1 MPRSG
6 LVQQSDA
13 LNPHTCGTFITHP
26 AHAGC
31 GPKASRDRSL
41 GTLGNKMNTSP
52 LRVLRW
58 SLIIVLAALLVYICY
73 TGVTGFFSMAAK
85 AEFSFTSV
93 AGIVLFSGFFAWM
106 ALIPTIMLFSLITR
120 RLNGFASCIGMA
132 VSLLAFYGAMV
143 IPNQIGLM
151 NWWWSITA
159 IPDAIK
165 VLFGFVIPIAL
176 LIFPFW
182 LLFRLMRLTNEWL
195 YPKILKPLETKI

>member
-1 MPRSG
+1 
-6 LVQQSDA
+6 
-13 LNPHTCGTFITHP
+13 
-26 AHAGC
+26 
-31 GPKASRDRSL
+31 
-41 GTLGNKMNTSP
+41 
-52 LRVLRW
+52 
-58 SLIIVLAALLVYICY
+58 
-73 TGVTGFFSMAAK
+73 
-85 AEFSFTSV
+85 
-93 AGIVLFSGFFAWM
+93 
-106 ALIPTIMLFSLITR
+106 
-120 RLNGFASCIGMA
+120 MA